1 MRAAF
6 ALVAQVALN
15 PATPRLVIEL
25 GFLLV
30 GADGSFLKRVLDALV
45 VGHALISEWLES
57 AWHPEAKKPQ
67 HSASPP
73 WRTPP

>member
-15 PATPRLVIEL
+15 PATPRLAMQL

-30 GADGSFLKRVLDALV
+30 GADSPLLKRVFDALV
-45 VGHALISEWLES
+45 VGHALIRIRL
-57 AWHPEAKKPQ
+57 
-67 HSASPP
+67 
-73 WRTPP
+73 RILDT